1 LSVTRRTALRL
12 VAGGGLAVVA
22 ACAPPA
28 PAPSAPAATSAGGAT
43 AAPKPTGAAAAAAT
57 PRSGGTLR
65 VAISADPAS
74 LDGHLYAAGR
84 FDTTWLIYDRLTEY
98 DLNLKPQPMLA
109 ESWDVSSDYKR
120 IQLNLRKGVTFHD
133 GREFTSDDVKYNFLR
148 VRDPK
153 VGAGAFVNQSNWFSS
168 FDTPDKYTIVLN
180 SEQPRPLVFDFF
192 ERLNMLDKNVMEGPD
207 AKTKANGTGPFKFV
221 EWIQGDHFS
230 VEKNPNFWMSGRPYI
245 DGVRTLILKDQQGA
259 VAQMEAGS
267 LDVFETMNLIDFLRL
282 RKDPRFAT
290 IVNDVPTG
298 MYCLGVNTT
307 WAPMDNKMVRQAM
320 NYAINRKRWV
330 DNYFS
335 DTSAPISLEWY
346 RGTPMYDAARE
357 NYYAFDLD
365 KAKSLLQ
372 QAGVGPFSMDMVLI
386 TSPESSPLTQIYQAD
401 LASIGVTMNIVT
413 MDLAPWL
420 DNVNNRKYHGM
431 YYSPASIAASVGTE
445 LTTSKVWQVGNNNS
459 GFDSP
464 TYQQLA
470 TATTTE
476 TDPNKLSMLYKQAND
491 LLLDES
497 FGIPLAWRPPSNLTR
512 AAVHATNN
520 FFGGWWYRDVWME
533 G

>member
-1 LSVTRRTALRL
+1 MAAQVHELVVSRRAALRL
-12 VAGGGLAVVA
+12 LVGVGGASVVA
-22 ACAPPA
+22 ACAPPV
-28 PAPSAPAATSAGGAT
+28 PSAAPTSVSVTAAAKPAAGTT
-43 AAPKPTGAAAAAAT
+43 PKT
-57 PRSGGTLR
+57 GGTLR

-98 DLNLKPQPMLA
+98 DLNLKPQPVLA
-109 ESWDVSSDYKR
+109 ESWDVSSDFKR

-153 VGAGAFVNQSNWFSS
+153 IGGGAFVNQSNWFSS

-180 SEQPRPLVFDFF
+180 SEQPRPLAFDFF

-230 VEKNPNFWMSGRPYI
+230 VAKNPNYWMSGRPYL
-245 DGVRTLILKDQQGA
+245 DGVRTLILKDQQSA
-259 VAQMEAGS
+259 VAQMEAGA
-267 LDVFETMNLIDFLRL
+267 LDVFEMMNLIDFLRL
-282 RKDPRFAT
+282 RKDPRFTT
-290 IVNDVPTG
+290 IQNDVPTG
-298 MYCLGVNTT
+298 MYCLGLNCT
-307 WAPMDNKMVRQAM
+307 WPPLDNKLVRQAM
-320 NYAINRKRWV
+320 NWSINRKRWV

-365 KAKSLLQ
+365 KARALLK
-372 QAGVGPFSMDMVLI
+372 QANVGNFSMDVVLI
-386 TSPESSPLTQIYQAD
+386 TSPESSALVQIYQAD
-401 LASIGVTMNIVT
+401 LASIGVTLNIQK

-420 DNVNNRKYHGM
+420 DNVNNRKYQGM

-459 GFDSP
+459 GFDSAS
-464 TYQQLA
+464 YQQLA
-470 TATTTE
+470 AAATTE
-476 TDPNKLSMLYKQAND
+476 TDPDKLTPLYKQVND

-512 AAVHATNN
+512 AAVHATNRY
-520 FFGGWWYRDVWME
+520 FGGWWYRDAWIE
-533 G
+533 A

>member
-1 LSVTRRTALRL
+1 V
-12 VAGGGLAVVA
+12 VVA
-22 ACAPPA
+22 ACAPPV
-28 PAPSAPAATSAGGAT
+28 PQPAAAPTSSGGAT
-43 AAPKPTGAAAAAAT
+43 AAPKPAGAAAAGT
-57 PRSGGTLR
+57 PKSGGTLR

-180 SEQPRPLVFDFF
+180 SDQPRPLVFDFF

-230 VEKNPNFWMSGRPYI
+230 TEKNPNFWMSGRPYI

-290 IVNDVPTG
+290 VVNDVPTG
-298 MYCLGVNTT
+298 MYCLGINTT

-330 DNYFS
+330 DNYFA

-372 QAGVGPFSMDMVLI
+372 QAGVGPFSMDMLLI

-401 LASIGVTMNIVT
+401 LATIGVTMNIVN

-476 TDPNKLSMLYKQAND
+476 TDPNKLTMLYKQAND